1 MEGVC
6 LIETFRVGS
15 VVDKGHKYICVTVYD
30 IKQIKHLL
38 DASCNLIY
46 ESNAIWLQNRYS
58 QVVLKSDGR
67 GGVIFYSWV

>member
-15 VVDKGHKYICVTVYD
+15 VVDKSHKYTFVTVYD
-30 IKQIKHLL
+30 IKRIKHHS

-46 ESNAIWLQNRYS
+46 ECKCHLAS
-58 QVVLKSDGR
+58 KSAFTSDCQMDGD
-67 GGVIFYSWV
+67 GVFLLFGI